1 MRSGRWAAAY
11 EFPCRRIRARTS
23 LTFCPTSRFRNRRAI
38 PSCLHPPRS
47 AGNRADASPVA
58 DVVALLGGNP
68 AAVTRGEVPS
78 VDRRLV
84 GYTERYGRRDGIRSE
99 LAAEDLE
106 YRGNNRGRVLERLFD
121 VNVYFRAYEHMSLD
135 QYAELERFRAMGVRA
150 PAHRLSQRENRTSG
164 PGHAVWFFGLAV
176 PGDGLKTRT
185 GCHRG
190 DVMAD

>member
-1 MRSGRWAAAY
+1 MVRATVWERDMPSVSARIFLALLVAGSLASCGRDDGPRLMSSLSANSGPD
-11 EFPCRRIRARTS
+11 EFDILPNKPLQEPAS
-23 LTFCPTSRFRNRRAI
+23 YSELPPPTPFG
-38 PSCLHPPRS
+38 
-47 AGNRADASPVA
+47 GNRADASPVA

-150 PAHRLSQRENRTSG
+150 PAPPPEPEG
-164 PGHAVWFFGLAV
+164 E
-176 PGDGLKTRT
+176 
-185 GCHRG
+185 
-190 DVMAD
+190 